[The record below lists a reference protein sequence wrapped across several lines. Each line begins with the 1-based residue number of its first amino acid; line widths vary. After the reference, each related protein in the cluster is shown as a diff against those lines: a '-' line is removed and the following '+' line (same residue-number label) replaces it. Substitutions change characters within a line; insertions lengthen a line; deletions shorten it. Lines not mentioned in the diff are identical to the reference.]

1 MKKITSIITLIILS
15 LLLFGCKEVATKKT
29 DLTPIKSSSNDEIT
43 IDASSEIVGEWYCEK
58 ASKKMPNGFVEKWA
72 FNERG
77 VFSQYY
83 NDIRIGSGIYKMFA
97 VDDYYRIE
105 VVSFTTTDYG
115 KSNTER
121 YWPGDF
127 YLNIK
132 IDSNIMSV
140 NFGKTIQIFE
150 KVGA

>member
-1 MKKITSIITLIILS
+1 MRKSIIIITSII
-15 LLLFGCKEVATKKT
+15 LLLCLFGCKSYATKKT
-29 DLTPIKSSSNDEIT
+29 DLTPVKSSGNDEIT

-58 ASKKMPNGFVEKWA
+58 ASKKMPDGFIEKWV
-72 FNERG
+72 FNEYG
-77 VFSQYY
+77 VFSKYY

-115 KSNTER
+115 KSNAER

-132 IDSNIMSV
+132 IDSNIMRV